1 MSEELFA
8 PRAALELEQAAVRIA
23 ADRPQAAEVFLTA
36 ALTAATRL
44 ATNPGLGSSRAYVP
58 PRYRFWPLVRFNYLL
73 VYDAT
78 REPVQILRVVHTA
91 RDLPR
96 LLAELPT

>member
-1 MSEELFA
+1 MRRELFV
-8 PRAALELEQAAVRIA
+8 PRAALEFEQAAVRLA
-23 ADRPQAAEVFLTA
+23 ADRPQAAEAFLAA
-36 ALTAATRL
+36 ALTAARRL

-58 PRYRFWPLVRFNYLL
+58 QRYHFWPLVRFNYLL

-78 REPVQILRVVHTA
+78 REPIQILRVVHTA

-96 LLAELPT
+96 LLSDLKS